1 MNIILIGAPG
11 CGKGTQGA
19 ILSKRKAIPK
29 IATGELLRAA
39 VGDETPLGKQAKP
52 YMDGG
57 LLVPD
62 EIILGLIEEVLEKRE
77 ASDGI
82 VMDGFPRTVPQAE
95 AIDRLLNA
103 RGAQVDDVLHFTV
116 PKEELIRRLLGR
128 ASREGRSD
136 DTEVAIQRRLQ
147 VYAEQTEPLISYY
160 RSRGKLT
167 EIQGVGS
174 IEDIARSV
182 WEALEA

>member
-1 MNIILIGAPG
+1 MNVILIGAPG

-19 ILSKRKAIPK
+19 ILSERTALPK
-29 IATGELLRAA
+29 VATGELLRAA
-39 VGDETPLGKQAKP
+39 VGDGTPLGRRAKP
-52 YMDGG
+52 YMDEG

-62 EIILGLIEEVLEKRE
+62 EIILGLIEEVLEERE

-103 RGAQVDDVLHFTV
+103 RGAKVDDVLYFTV

-136 DTEVAIQRRLQ
+136 DTEEAIQRRLQ